1 MRVALVSTPFVS
13 VPPLRY
19 GGTELV
25 VAELA
30 AALRR
35 RGLDVVIYATGD
47 SRPDGVE
54 VRSYFPS
61 AQWPP
66 NADVDATHAAWSL
79 RDIGRDPRGFDV
91 VHLHSIAAVELA
103 RLCPYPAVA
112 TVHHDR
118 DERFSRIYHANPQ
131 VKLVAISN
139 SQARREVAPVTAVIH
154 HGLSPDR
161 FPFLPEQGY
170 LLYLGR
176 YSREKGP
183 HLAID
188 VAAQAELP
196 LLMAGEPHEP
206 EYFEEELAPKMH
218 KHGVIDLGAV
228 GGPRKATLLA
238 HARALL
244 FPIQWD
250 EPFGL
255 VMIEAQL
262 SGVPVLALRRGSVP
276 EVIEDGI
283 TGLVA
288 DDPTELVSGARI
300 SDKLFDRVRIREL
313 ARRRWS
319 ADRMAADYLR
329 LYEDAAAARTTSD
342 TGYAG

>member
-1 MRVALVSTPFVS
+1 VRVALVSTPFVP
-13 VPPLRY
+13 VPPRGY

-30 AALRR
+30 LALRK
-35 RGLDVVIYATGD
+35 RGVEVVVYATGD
-47 SRPDGVE
+47 SRLHGTE
-54 VRSYFPS
+54 MRSYFPE
-61 AQWPP
+61 AHWPP
-66 NADVDATHAAWSL
+66 DRDVDATHAAWCL
-79 RDIGRDPRGFDV
+79 RDIARDARGFDV
-91 VHLHSIAAVELA
+91 VHLHSLAAIELA
-103 RLCPYPAVA
+103 RLCPYPVLA
-112 TVHHDR
+112 TLHHHR
-118 DERFSRIYHANPQ
+118 DPTLSPIYAANPQ
-131 VKLVAISN
+131 VKLVAISA
-139 SQARREVAPVTAVIH
+139 SQAYRELVPVSAVVH

-161 FPFLPEQGY
+161 FPFLPDQGY

-183 HLAID
+183 HLAIEI
-188 VAAQAELP
+188 AARAELP
-196 LLMAGEPHEP
+196 LLMAGEPHELD
-206 EYFEEELAPKMH
+206 YFEEELSPMMRR
-218 KHGVIDLGAV
+218 HGVIDVGAV
-228 GGPRKATLLA
+228 GGPRKTTLLA

-288 DDPTELVSGARI
+288 DDPAELISGARI
-300 SDKLFDRVRIREL
+300 IERLFDRARIRQL
-313 ARRRWS
+313 AQRRWS
-319 ADRMAADYLR
+319 ADRMAGDYLR
-329 LYEDAAAARTTSD
+329 LYQEAAAAGTRED
-342 TGYAG
+342 TGYAS